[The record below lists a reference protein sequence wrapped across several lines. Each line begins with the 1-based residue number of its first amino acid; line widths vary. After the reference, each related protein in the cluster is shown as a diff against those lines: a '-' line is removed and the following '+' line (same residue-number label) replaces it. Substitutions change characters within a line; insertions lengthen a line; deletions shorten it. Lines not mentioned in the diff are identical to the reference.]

1 MFFRSELTVSA
12 IPVPIQS
19 SVASRV
25 MFAKVITAT
34 ERSIDDAGW
43 PETAAAARLALTR
56 LDSSSE
62 LERSRRSWRM
72 SRAL

>member
-12 IPVPIQS
+12 MPVPIQS

-34 ERSIDDAGW
+34 DRSIEEAC
-43 PETAAAARLALTR
+43 
-56 LDSSSE
+56 
-62 LERSRRSWRM
+62 
-72 SRAL
+72 